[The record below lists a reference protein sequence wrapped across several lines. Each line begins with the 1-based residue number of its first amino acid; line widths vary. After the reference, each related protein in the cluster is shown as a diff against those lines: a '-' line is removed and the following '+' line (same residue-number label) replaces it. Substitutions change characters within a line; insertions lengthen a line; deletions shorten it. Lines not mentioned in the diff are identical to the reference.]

1 MKQTLLL
8 IAFSLFITVG
18 AWAQSPVGQWKT
30 IDDET
35 GKERSIVEI
44 YEKNGKLYGKIVKLL
59 NRGADE
65 DPDPVCDKCPNK
77 DDRKDQKVIGME
89 ILREMAKDGDEWEDG
104 TILDPE
110 KGKVYDCK
118 LWIDP
123 ANKDILK
130 LRGYVAFFFRT
141 QDWHRVK

>member
-1 MKQTLLL
+1 MKKTLLFF
-8 IAFSLFITVG
+8 AFSLCLIATT
-18 AWAQSPVGQWKT
+18 WAQSPVGQWKT

-35 GKERSIVEI
+35 GKAKSIVEI
-44 YEKNGKLYGKIVKLL
+44 YEKDGKLYGKIVKLL

-65 DPDPVCDKCPNK
+65 DQDPVCDKCPSK
-77 DDRKDQKVIGME
+77 DDRYNKKVIGME
-89 ILREMAKDGDEWEDG
+89 ILRDMEKDGDEWEDG
-104 TILDPE
+104 SILDPK

-123 ANKDILK
+123 ENSDILK

-141 QDWHRVK
+141 QNWHRVK